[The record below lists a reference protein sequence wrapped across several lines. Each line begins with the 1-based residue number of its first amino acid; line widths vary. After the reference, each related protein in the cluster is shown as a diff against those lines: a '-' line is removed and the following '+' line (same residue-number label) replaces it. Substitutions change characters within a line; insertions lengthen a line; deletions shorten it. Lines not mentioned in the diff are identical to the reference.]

1 MAQGDPR
8 QHHYIPK
15 FLLENFT
22 DDDGYLWAVYR
33 PTRKVFP
40 TTPQNLFKERDLYA
54 SHEIFPSN
62 TELQYSTDYASREGE
77 LSELEGIAAPI
88 VDKIITSARQEQPPK
103 LTYEE
108 NRIFLEF
115 FLTIYR
121 RTPIML
127 KQIGDDFSDV
137 FYQAAN
143 VIATETGHPLPT
155 KSDLYQAPDIIK
167 LITLAEQNTKSRFAL
182 GDHKILRDKDEAAM
196 RKAGLYIIN
205 ILNPKRSFIIGDCA
219 FSKKQYGKPEPDLLP
234 IASDTVVGLINNP
247 GQIVLRLVNP
257 GNRSDEKINAINV
270 GSVTRSNTFA
280 GRSEA
285 LIRSLINRLG

>member
-33 PTRKVFP
+33 PTRKVFL

-54 SHEIFPSN
+54 SHEIIPSN

-127 KQIGDDFSDV
+127 KQIGNDFSDV